1 MSGIGTQDT
10 PQPARGSGVL
20 SSGTVTVNNTNAL
33 STSTILINDTNTTI
47 TNVGA
52 LRVSSKSNGSF
63 VVSSTNVLDS
73 STFDYVIFN

>member
-1 MSGIGTQDT
+1 MGTGTQDI
-10 PQPARGSGVL
+10 PQPARGSGTL
-20 SSGTVTVNNTNAL
+20 SSGTVTVNNANAL
-33 STSTILINDTNTTI
+33 TTSTILINDTNNSI

-52 LRVSSKSNGSF
+52 LRVSTKSSGSF